1 MSRTG
6 TPDVAVIDAQL
17 QGLSGI
23 ETARGL
29 YDEFAVPSV
38 LLVGAAHGAL
48 VVEAVDAGVYAILL
62 KPSSPEQVRAAIE
75 VAFQLGRAHVE
86 MESEIESLERRLTDR
101 KVIEQAKWVLVS
113 QQGMTEPD
121 AAQHINRSA
130 RNARR
135 TAADVAMEILTKAG
149 VTPR

>member
-6 TPDVAVIDAQL
+6 TPDVALIDAQL
-17 QGLSGI
+17 TGLSGL

-38 LLVGAAHGAL
+38 LLVAQAHPAL
-48 VVEAVDAGVYAILL
+48 IVDAVDAGVFSVLV
-62 KPSSPEQVRAAIE
+62 KPASPEQVRASVE
-75 VAFQLGRAHVE
+75 VAFQLGRGQIE

-101 KVIEQAKWVLVS
+101 KIIEQAKWVLVS

-135 TAADVAMEILTKAG
+135 TAADVAMEILNKAG